1 MARVRAHAD
10 LELKLSQRD
19 LELEVSPAD
28 SKQVLQLILAVSFD
42 RETLSKLLLSS
53 LRNKASVNLWPCS
66 FYRMAAETTLHSITS
81 WTIVK
86 RALDKRLEPWAH
98 HYIQR
103 PPVET
108 IRVFSENPDLIHG
121 LELAG
126 ALWSLVRRRDP
137 SLTALAERLA
147 SEFQLFAIQRLGQA
161 S

>member
-1 MARVRAHAD
+1 M
-10 LELKLSQRD
+10 ELPKEENQQ
-19 LELEVSPAD
+19 ATNAAG

-53 LRNKASVNLWPCS
+53 LRNKASVNLWPCT
-66 FYRMAAETTLHSITS
+66 FYRMAAETTLHSVTAWAI
-81 WTIVK
+81 IK

-137 SLTALAERLA
+137 ALTALAERLA
-147 SEFQLFAIQRLGQA
+147 SEFQLFAIQRLRQTT
-161 S
+161 